1 MKPNE
6 INILKIM
13 IKVATFTVSIP
24 ELSDMSIF
32 NNDRCIATKAK
43 ISSATALSFKINS
56 AIVTVDC

>member
-24 ELSDMSIF
+24 EDLKKKMDEHPEINWPEYLKKRF
-32 NNDRCIATKAK
+32 ERGLLKIKILLIQAK
-43 ISSATALSFKINS
+43 
-56 AIVTVDC
+56 